1 VKLLEFVRVAW
12 RSLRANKLRS
22 LLTALGMIIGVA
34 AVTALVSVG
43 QGAGAT
49 ITDQIQAMGA
59 HVIFVR
65 PNPRAGGV
73 FTLAEAEEIVDRVPT
88 VEAAAPAMSFPSPV
102 EHRGA
107 SHDTQIEAVTADYAR
122 IREITVASGR
132 FLNSDESSR
141 RTRVAVLGP
150 TVASE
155 VFGTVNPLG
164 ETISIRGQPFTV
176 VGVTDS
182 RGAAM
187 GQDQDDVVYIP
198 ILAGQ
203 RLQGTDRI
211 DVIYA
216 RARSADDARSAV
228 THLTAIYERRF
239 PRPEAV
245 NITSQDELLAT
256 MGEVTQTLSLL
267 LGAIAGISLLVGGIG
282 IMNIMLVSVSERT
295 REIGIR
301 KALGARRRDIRTQFL
316 LEAVLLSLSGG
327 VIGIG
332 LGWLLS
338 VLVSSL
344 AGWRAVLSPAVIL
357 IAFGFAVAVGLFF
370 GVYPA
375 RQASL
380 LEPVEA
386 LRHD

>member
-1 VKLLEFVRVAW
+1 MKLLEFVRVAW

-22 LLTALGMIIGVA
+22 LLTVLGMIIGVA

-43 QGAGAT
+43 QGAGAD
-49 ITDQIQAMGA
+49 ITDRIQAMGS
-59 HVIFVR
+59 HVIIIR
-65 PNPRAGGV
+65 PDRRAGGS
-73 FTLAEAEEIVDRVPT
+73 FTSGEAQEILERVPSI
-88 VEAAAPAMSFPSPV
+88 EAAAPSVSFPAAV
-102 EHRGA
+102 EYRGTT
-107 SHDTQIEAVTADYAR
+107 HDTPIEGVTADYALV
-122 IREITVASGR
+122 REISVASGR
-132 FLNSDESSR
+132 LISKEESSR
-141 RTRVAVLGP
+141 RARVAVLGP
-150 TVASE
+150 TVANE
-155 VFGTVNPLG
+155 LFGTGNPLG
-164 ETISIRGQPFTV
+164 ETIAIRGQPFTV
-176 VGVTDS
+176 VGVTRS

-187 GQDQDDVVYIP
+187 GQDQDDVVYVP

-203 RLQGTDRI
+203 RLQGTSRVDT
-211 DVIYA
+211 IYA
-216 RARSADDARSAV
+216 RARSADHARLAV
-228 THLTAIYERRF
+228 AHLTAIYERRF
-239 PRPEAV
+239 PRPDAV
-245 NITSQDELLAT
+245 NIFSQDELLAT
-256 MGEVTQTLSLL
+256 MGEVTQTLSIL

-327 VIGIG
+327 VLGIG
-332 LGWLLS
+332 VGWVGS
-338 VLVSSL
+338 VLISQL

>member
-1 VKLLEFVRVAW
+1 MKLLEFTRVAW

-65 PNPRAGGV
+65 PNPREGGV
-73 FTLAEAEEIVDRVPT
+73 FTLAEAEEIMERVPT
-88 VEAAAPAMSFPSPV
+88 IEAATPSLSFRSPV
-102 EHRGA
+102 EYRGT
-107 SHDTQIEAVTADYAR
+107 SHDTQIEGVTADYAR
-122 IREITVASGR
+122 IREITVAIGR
-132 FLNSDESSR
+132 FLNADESSR

-176 VGVTDS
+176 VGVTSS

-203 RLQGTDRI
+203 RLQGTTRI

-228 THLTAIYERRF
+228 AHLTAIYQRRF

-245 NITSQDELLAT
+245 NIMSQDELLAT

-327 VIGIG
+327 VLGIG